1 MKVKVNN
8 LPATTCRY
16 IVARYVDHGLWYY
29 GSWDKRE
36 DAERVALELENGLVV
51 EKGEKESGK
60 TV

>member
-16 IVARYVDHGLWYY
+16 IVAKYVDHSLWYY
-29 GSWDKRE
+29 GSWDSKE

-51 EKGEKESGK
+51 ENGISEEAEM
-60 TV
+60 